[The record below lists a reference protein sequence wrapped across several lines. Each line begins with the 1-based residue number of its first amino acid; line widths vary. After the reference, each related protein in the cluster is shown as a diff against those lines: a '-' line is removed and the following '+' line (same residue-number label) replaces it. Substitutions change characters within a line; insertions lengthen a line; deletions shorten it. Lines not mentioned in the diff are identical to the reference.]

1 MTMTDPRHTLGRSG
15 EQIAAA
21 HLERAGCTILARN
34 WHYSQHGELD
44 IVAQDGD
51 EIVFVEVRA
60 RRGSLQPA
68 IDAAL
73 ESITPQKRARLLEL
87 AQAYRAEHG
96 LEGTRWRV
104 DVIAVAVQGQQHRLE
119 VIRDALA
126 W

>member
-1 MTMTDPRHTLGRSG
+1 MTDPRHILGQRS

-21 HLERAGCTILARN
+21 HLERAGLAILARN
-34 WHYSQHGELD
+34 WRHSRFGELD

-60 RRGSLQPA
+60 RRGSLRTA

-73 ESITPQKRARLLEL
+73 ESVTPQKRARLLEL
-87 AQAYRAEHG
+87 AQAYLAEHD
-96 LEGTRWRV
+96 LDRARWRV
-104 DVIAVAVQGQQHRLE
+104 DVIAVAVQGKRYRLE